1 MFHLTLQ
8 LYCAGAWADAMTLSF
23 DKPEDGFASPCSFG
37 YVPQYLVDNLEAV
50 GSPLARSVSAQIPLG
65 WEPWREDR
73 APAFLYYL
81 APTAEAGRLLLDQIG
96 HERPEGVGA
105 DLFLLARST
114 AAPIGN
120 LRIKESL
127 PGLRRRPAL
136 GFSREQVIVL
146 DNRVL
151 EYVHEQSVAF
161 GGTASIA
168 GQAPKLL
175 LTENSE
181 GLLYPDALLDDA
193 SAARHWWVKFPRN
206 PASPNDGD
214 ILRSEFHYYRA
225 LQRLGIDTLPAE
237 GLALAEGHKP
247 SLWMQRFD
255 RRVTAAGVERLALES
270 IYSVAGLVGHGQGM
284 RHTEVLGVLAEL
296 WRAAGQESAIP
307 ELVADYLRRDLLNKI
322 LGNSDNHGRNISII
336 RTDSAIQLA
345 PIYDLAPMVMD
356 DEGITRTLKWPG
368 RMEVAGDVD
377 WRLVCASLKPLLDPE
392 AALLRL
398 REDAEHLRALPDLL
412 SASGLP
418 EVTLNHPRIHLRHL
432 DRRLQEWG
440 LR

>member
-1 MFHLTLQ
+1 
-8 LYCAGAWADAMTLSF
+8 MTLTF
-23 DKPEDGFASPCSFG
+23 DRPEQGFASPCSFG
-37 YVPQYLVDNLEAV
+37 YVQQYLVDNLEAV
-50 GSPLARSVSAQIPLG
+50 GSPLARSISAQIPLG

-73 APAFLYYL
+73 APAFLYDL
-81 APTAEAGRLLLDQIG
+81 APTAAAGRFLLRQIG
-96 HERPEGVGA
+96 HERPDGMDVE
-105 DLFLLARST
+105 LFLLARST

-127 PGLRRRPAL
+127 AGLRRRPAL
-136 GFSREQVIVL
+136 GFSRDQVIAL
-146 DNRVL
+146 DNRFL
-151 EYVHEQSVAF
+151 EYAHEQGAAF
-161 GGTASIA
+161 GGTASI
-168 GQAPKLL
+168 GDQAPKLL
-175 LTENSE
+175 LTQNPE

-206 PASPNDGD
+206 PATQNAGD

-225 LQRLGIDTLPAE
+225 LQQLGIDTLPAE
-237 GLALAEGHKP
+237 GLALEEGPRP

-255 RRVTAAGVERLALES
+255 RRVTPAGVERPAVES
-270 IYSVAGLVGHGQGM
+270 IYSLAGLVGHGQGM
-284 RHTEVLGVLAEL
+284 RHTEVLGILAEL
-296 WRAAGQESAIP
+296 WRSTGQESLIP

-322 LGNSDNHGRNISII
+322 LGNSSNHGHNISII
-336 RTDSAIQLA
+336 RTEAAVQLA

-356 DEGITRTLKWPG
+356 DEGITRTIKWPG

-377 WRLVCASLKPLLDPE
+377 WRLVCASLKPLIDPE
-392 AALLRL
+392 AALARL
-398 REDAEHLRALPDLL
+398 REDAEQLRALPDLL

-418 EVTLNHPRIHLRHL
+418 DATLNHPRIHLRHL